1 MLIFYVRVFIFIKFQ
16 LKRKKF
22 WGKKATSKIF
32 LPGLYNPAGSTLFF
46 DTIIGPH
53 THTITLLLKSLQD
66 TRYDHKIMFA
76 NPHASPEDDS
86 SEDEHNSKGNV
97 VAFLGNSTTEQSF

>member
-1 MLIFYVRVFIFIKFQ
+1 
-16 LKRKKF
+16 
-22 WGKKATSKIF
+22 
-32 LPGLYNPAGSTLFF
+32 
-46 DTIIGPH
+46 
-53 THTITLLLKSLQD
+53 
-66 TRYDHKIMFA
+66 MFA